1 MSWLLKLAFIF
12 IRAVLRVKIQQPV
25 KLILK
30 NKLTSTPLPPGCPP
44 LRSNHSPLPA
54 GSLSVYLQSAR
65 YHAYIAASCS
75 ADLVIISWFP
85 ALEGEDL
92 VFFPVLTQPL
102 TYTHASLQLSGLD
115 FFDQLPVFNP
125 TLTSS
130 LEPPF
135 AGPPRARI

>member
-12 IRAVLRVKIQQPV
+12 IRAVLGVKIQQPV

-44 LRSNHSPLPA
+44 QRSNHSPLPA

-92 VFFPVLTQPL
+92 VFFPALTQPL
-102 TYTHASLQLSGLD
+102 TYHTH
-115 FFDQLPVFNP
+115 PFNSRD
-125 TLTSS
+125 LTS
-130 LEPPF
+130 LINPLFLTPPS
-135 AGPPRARI
+135 PLLWNLH